1 MRGHAWGG
9 QNHARPRTHAPPFR
23 GACACVVCGW
33 PGKPS
38 TRHARREPRPVTAGP
53 RVLLLQLSQRT
64 SAKGNAYLAG
74 WLGKASVVAFQAE
87 EPDKWGNPVWDVF
100 VSTPEPRAE
109 AGQERDPARRPQA
122 RRPEAE
128 QERELRPRPEPTSR
142 SAGTAAPGAPAKP
155 SARPVARGD
164 GWRGSSYRR
173 PANGA
178 GRAPA
183 AEGGAFVEDGVDDL
197 YR

>member
-1 MRGHAWGG
+1 M
-9 QNHARPRTHAPPFR
+9 
-23 GACACVVCGW
+23 
-33 PGKPS
+33 
-38 TRHARREPRPVTAGP
+38 
-53 RVLLLQLSQRT
+53 QLSQRT

-155 SARPVARGD
+155 SARPAGRGD
-164 GWRGSSYRR
+164 GWRGPSAYRR
-173 PANGA
+173 GNGA
-178 GRAPA
+178 QRAPA
-183 AEGGAFVEDGVDDL
+183 ADDAPFYDDSLEGVG
-197 YR
+197 R

>member
-1 MRGHAWGG
+1 M
-9 QNHARPRTHAPPFR
+9 
-23 GACACVVCGW
+23 
-33 PGKPS
+33 S
-38 TRHARREPRPVTAGP
+38 AGP
-53 RVLLLQLSQRT
+53 RVLLLTLSERT
-64 SAKGNAYLAG
+64 SGRGNRYMSG

-87 EPDKWGNPVWDVF
+87 EPDKWGNPVWNVY
-100 VSTPEPRAE
+100 VSEPEPRPE

-142 SAGTAAPGAPAKP
+142 SAGTAAANAPDKP
-155 SARPVARGD
+155 SASSVARGD
-164 GWRGSSYRR
+164 GWRGSAYRR

-183 AEGGAFVEDGVDDL
+183 ADHEPFYDDSLEDVG
-197 YR
+197 R